1 MTSLAKRAAQA
12 RADAKRPA
20 PVPVRLNPSELGWLD
35 AQRQPDEGRGRA
47 LKRLA
52 GVPTGI

>member
-1 MTSLAKRAAQA
+1 MSSAAQRAAQA

-20 PVPVRLNPSELGWLD
+20 PVPVRMNQAELAWLD
-35 AQRQPDEGRGRA
+35 AHRRAGEGRGPA

-52 GVPTGI
+52 GVPAGI